1 MRDRFTV
8 RVRVRSLSTSPQHG
22 VKLMVR
28 QRLFKVVA
36 ASALAFGF
44 SPLAPFA
51 PFSPIARAAD
61 LGMPFKLEK
70 GDHICYV
77 GNTLPD
83 RMQHFGWLETLI
95 YSRFPNHDLVFRD
108 LGYSGDEINHRERC
122 DGFGAPPAKAPPHK
136 ARGILSVFCLSAN
149 STA

>member
-1 MRDRFTV
+1 MRDRFT
-8 RVRVRSLSTSPQHG
+8 VRVRSLSTSPQHG
-22 VKLMVR
+22 VMLMVR

-36 ASALAFGF
+36 ASALAFAF

-51 PFSPIARAAD
+51 PFTPIARAAD
-61 LGMPFKLEK
+61 AGMPFKLEK

-95 YSRFPNHDLVFRD
+95 YSRFPGQELVFRD
-108 LGYSGDEINHRERC
+108 LGFSGDEVDHRERSM
-122 DGFGAPPAKAPPHK
+122 DFGTPEEWLTRTKADVVV
-136 ARGILSVFCLSAN
+136 ALFGL
-149 STA
+149 